1 MFSTKIVRTAGTTL
15 AATTLA
21 LGPTACGSDDPA
33 APTEPTVTS
42 QAVDPA
48 APPEQVSWQAYQSI
62 DLPTSAVSGPKSI
75 SPAASGY
82 QHSPQGAALAAIQTT
97 VRISTAPD
105 NQWAAQV
112 RASVAPGTGRDEF
125 MINRAQLSISP
136 GAPQDEARPT
146 LRGYVMRDYSDE
158 RTNVDIITSYS
169 DGSLLSTATH
179 MLWRDGDW
187 KLVLP
192 DPADEVE
199 KQTALNEIPSSMTT
213 LEAP

>member
-1 MFSTKIVRTAGTTL
+1 MFSTKLVRTAGAAL

-21 LGPTACGSDDPA
+21 LGLTSCGGDEPAIPAEPTA
-33 APTEPTVTS
+33 TS
-42 QAVDPA
+42 QAIDPS

-62 DLPTSAVSGPKSI
+62 NLPTSTVSGPKIS

-112 RASVAPGTGRDEF
+112 RASVAPGAGRDEF

-146 LRGYVMRDYSDE
+146 VRGYVMRDYSDE
-158 RTNVDIITSYS
+158 RANIDIITSYA

-179 MLWRDGDW
+179 MLWRDNDW

-192 DPADEVE
+192 GPAYGVE
-199 KQTALNEIPSSMTT
+199 TQTALDEMPSAMTT

>member
-1 MFSTKIVRTAGTTL
+1 MFSTTTARTAGSAL
-15 AATTLA
+15 VAATVLFGVA
-21 LGPTACGSDDPA
+21 ACGSDEPA
-33 APTEPTVTS
+33 EPSPPAPTS
-42 QAVDPA
+42 QAVDPT

-62 DLPTSAVSGPKSI
+62 DLPSSAVSGPKSA
-75 SPAASGY
+75 SPASGY
-82 QHSPQGAALAAIQTT
+82 TQSPQGAALAAIQTT

-112 RASVAPGTGRDEF
+112 RSSVAPGAGRDAF
-125 MINRAQLSISP
+125 MINRAQLTISP

-146 LRGYVMRDYSDE
+146 VRGYVMRDYSDQ
-158 RTNVDIITSYS
+158 RATVDIITSYS
-169 DGSLLSTATH
+169 DDSVLSTTAR

-192 DPADEVE
+192 DPAEQLE
-199 KQTALNEIPSSMTT
+199 TQTALEEIPSEMTA